1 MIKYAPAKVNLYL
14 RVVGKRPDGYHNIET
29 IFEKVALFDK
39 IVAKPITGGRLKIIC
54 DSPDVPVG
62 RTSLLYKA
70 AALLRQKYGIAA
82 GAEIKV
88 FKKIPIAAGLGGGSS
103 DAASVLLALKTI
115 WKLSAKK
122 SDLIKIGKK
131 LGSDVPFF
139 LNNCSFAT
147 AKGRG
152 DEIKPLRRNKK
163 FWHLIISFPV
173 KLLSKDVYTAYKRRS
188 IKNASRKDKNI
199 LINDLEPFVFKQEPL
214 VAKVKRA
221 FEKIG
226 IKNSLVSGS
235 GPSVFA
241 LFGKRKEAEKARRL
255 LIKSFPFLKGKGW
268 QVFVVP
274 TL

>member
-29 IFEKVALFDK
+29 VFEKIALFDR
-39 IVAKPITGGRLKIIC
+39 IVARSVNNGKIKIIC
-54 DSPDVPVG
+54 NNTDVPVG
-62 RTSLLYKA
+62 KSSLLYKA
-70 AALLRQKYGIAA
+70 AALLRRKYKIAA

-103 DAASVLLALKTI
+103 DAASVLLVLKTI
-115 WKLSAKK
+115 WALPAKRA
-122 SDLIKIGKK
+122 DLIEVGKK

-139 LNNCSFAT
+139 LSNCSFAT

-173 KLLSKDVYTAYKRRS
+173 KLLSKDIYTAYRRS
-188 IKNASRKDKNI
+188 TKSVSRKDTNI
-199 LINDLEPFVFKQEPL
+199 LINDLEPFVLKKEPL
-214 VAKVKRA
+214 VVKVKNA
-221 FEKIG
+221 LKEIG
-226 IKNSLVSGS
+226 VKNSLVSGS

-241 LFGKRKEAEKARRL
+241 LFSKRKEAEKARRL
-255 LIKSFPFLKGKGW
+255 LTKSFPFLKGKGW